1 MPGHVVPFVENYMKT
16 GKIFILL
23 LFLLAILA
31 LSSGCNKKTKDE
43 EALSP
48 HLVKM
53 YKRLNGF
60 VDDLYTLHKK
70 RLKGREFYTTEEVG
84 GYGGFTNDLEF
95 YNKVNYYDS
104 KSKQLLSTIKWE
116 KKNPKNIHMIDL
128 YMYDDQGRLKR
139 NYSASYLPSRR
150 ISPLETLVTL
160 HFYNNS
166 YHSFR
171 EYDSSNIQ
179 VYEQCN
185 DIADMK
191 KTYIA
196 YHYEDI
202 PDSYQDLVPEVQGI
216 YRACFDH
223 TSSTAKPYISP
234 LYELT
239 EMKAGS

>member
-1 MPGHVVPFVENYMKT
+1 MKSVKFLF
-16 GKIFILL
+16 GIF
-23 LFLLAILA
+23 FLLSLVA
-31 LSSGCNKKTKDE
+31 LSTACNKQTKDE

-60 VDDLYTLHKK
+60 VDDLYALHKN
-70 RLKGREFYTTEEVG
+70 RLQGRAFYTTEEIG
-84 GYGGFTNDLEF
+84 GYGGLTDDLEF

-116 KKNPKNIHMIDL
+116 RKNPENIHMIDIF
-128 YMYDDQGRLKR
+128 MYDEQGRLKR

-150 ISPLETLVTL
+150 ISPLETLITL
-160 HFYNNS
+160 HYYNNR

-171 EYDSSNIQ
+171 EFDTSDIQ
-179 VYEQCN
+179 IYEQCN
-185 DIADMK
+185 DINDMK

-202 PDSYQDLVPEVQGI
+202 PDSYQELDTDEQVL

-223 TSSTAKPYISP
+223 TSSTVEPYISP
-234 LYELT
+234 LYEIT
-239 EMKAGS
+239 GMKTGS